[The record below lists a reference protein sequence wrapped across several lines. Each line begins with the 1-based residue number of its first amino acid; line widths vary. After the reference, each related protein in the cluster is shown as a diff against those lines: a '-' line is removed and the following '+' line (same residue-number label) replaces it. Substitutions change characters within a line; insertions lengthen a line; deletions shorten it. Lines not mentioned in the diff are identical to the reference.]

1 MAGGEGMMA
10 AIDTYLAMR
19 RATGFTLRTQEY
31 LLRSFARFAGDR
43 QQAHIRS
50 ATAIDWASQAV
61 SLAQRHARYQTVCR
75 FATYVRLEDDRH
87 DCPPANYFG
96 YHRTR
101 RVPHIYS
108 AIEIH
113 RLIRA
118 AEQLV
123 PTDSLRPFSYAALIS
138 LLAATG
144 LRISEALH
152 LLISDITPDGLLI
165 RKTKFQ
171 KTRLV
176 PLHQT
181 AVSGLRRYLEQRQRT
196 RCGGDHVFVSNTG
209 LPLAYWKVQ
218 GVFRKLLKTA
228 GLIPLQGRAPRLHD
242 FRHTFA
248 VRALEASPTGRRRI
262 GRHMVAL
269 ATYLGHVNI
278 DATYWYLQSTPELLS
293 DIAAAS
299 ETFVDGGQR

>member
-1 MAGGEGMMA
+1 MAGGEGMTK
-10 AIDTYLAMR
+10 AIDAYLAMR
-19 RATGFTLRTQEY
+19 RATGFTLSTQEY
-31 LLRSFARFAGDR
+31 LLRSFARFAADR
-43 QQAHIRS
+43 REAHIRFS
-50 ATAIDWASQAV
+50 TVIDWASEAASV
-61 SLAQRHARYQTVCR
+61 AQRHARYQTVCR
-75 FATYVRLEDDRH
+75 FATYVRLEDDQH

-96 YHRTR
+96 YRLTR

-108 AIEIH
+108 AVEIDL
-113 RLIRA
+113 LIRA
-118 AEQLV
+118 AGQLV

-144 LRISEALH
+144 LRVSEALH
-152 LLISDITPDGLLI
+152 LLMSDITPNGLLI

-181 AVSGLRRYLEQRQRT
+181 AVAGLRQYLAQRQKMHR
-196 RCGGDHVFVSNTG
+196 GGEHVFVSNSG
-209 LPLAYWKVQ
+209 LPLAYWDVHR
-218 GVFRKLLKTA
+218 VFRKLLKSA
-228 GLIPLQGRAPRLHD
+228 ELISLQGRVPHLHD

-248 VRALEASPTGRRRI
+248 TRALEASPAGRRRI

-278 DATYWYLQSTPELLS
+278 DATYWYLETTPELLS

-299 ETFVDGGQR
+299 ESFIDGGRR